1 MEVITWRTKAKNGE
15 DGTEYREKILGF
27 LSEFRDAQTQQDVLI
42 EKEKLRLDAFRNC
55 INDDTTNR
63 IKNRLN
69 FFCKLNKQHEA
80 LLELVRQDVQDC
92 KMICK
97 KYQFTEAR

>member
-1 MEVITWRTKAKNGE
+1 MEVLAWRSKAQNGD
-15 DGTEYREKILGF
+15 DGSVHRDNILAL
-27 LSEFRDAQTQQDVLI
+27 LSKFKGAQQQQDALI

-69 FFCKLNKQHEA
+69 FFSKLNKQHEV
-80 LLELVRQDVQDC
+80 LLELVREDVRSC
-92 KMICK
+92 KEICK
-97 KYQFTEAR
+97 GNRDLHGR